1 MVSPILVHSKAS
13 LERSPSPGRL
23 SVDSASL
30 KTSLA
35 QSCSWL
41 PMSRVGLPA
50 RFCVHP
56 AERKVSVTSPPPG
69 DLSEDGLAQAR
80 RRGARARDGR
90 PRSVWRATNRGGPAR
105 ACHDSSGEQGSI
117 EVYSYV
123 AGGVGGDQRTI
134 R

>member
-1 MVSPILVHSKAS
+1 MASPILVHSKAS

-56 AERKVSVTSPPPG
+56 AERKVSVTKHMLLKVGPTDLNSENKAVG
-69 DLSEDGLAQAR
+69 LSEKNDEQFWPGEAR
-80 RRGARARDGR
+80 RSALR
-90 PRSVWRATNRGGPAR
+90 
-105 ACHDSSGEQGSI
+105 
-117 EVYSYV
+117 
-123 AGGVGGDQRTI
+123 RTW
-134 R
+134 